1 MDDGK
6 EWQEED
12 QQSLVDVLVL
22 VSYTEGRRPALQ
34 GDKKN
39 NDFALLVLVYKLKC
53 YFVAAG
59 TVTWYGVR
67 LWVQIWVRHFH

>member
-1 MDDGK
+1 VDDGE

-12 QQSLVDVLVL
+12 QQSLVDVLLL

-34 GDKKN
+34 GDKN

-59 TVTWYGVR
+59 AGTWYGVR
-67 LWVQIWVRHFH
+67 LRVQICVRQI